1 MKKFGAKD
9 QFAYALGDTGGSFV
23 NLYVDAYFMVFCTY
37 VLGISPYFMGTLFLV
52 SRLWDAIND
61 PLIGSLPDRFKIGKS
76 GDRFKP
82 YIKIFMVPLA
92 LSGIF
97 CFTNVSGL
105 SSMWR
110 HVWVSF
116 AYIMYGMCY
125 TGTSMPYG
133 SLASVVTSDPV
144 ERTKLSRA
152 RSVGGMIVGIALALV
167 PQFIWQVNADG
178 TQSPVPSA
186 FLIIELFLV

>member
-92 LSGIF
+92 LLMYLDLAVCGD
-97 CFTNVSGL
+97 
-105 SSMWR
+105 
-110 HVWVSF
+110 
-116 AYIMYGMCY
+116 MYGYHLLILCMECAIQ
-125 TGTSMPYG
+125 G
-133 SLASVVTSDPV
+133 
-144 ERTKLSRA
+144 
-152 RSVGGMIVGIALALV
+152 
-167 PQFIWQVNADG
+167 QVCHMVA
-178 TQSPVPSA
+178 
-186 FLIIELFLV
+186 